1 MQTSRCST
9 RNLGV
14 CLTGWFVF
22 SERSSELRELQN
34 SARPVT
40 GTDARDNISTFLTRA
55 TNPDADVSQQQRTS
69 LPDDVQNLIQRSIVT
84 TALRRHGFRAALEQS
99 LSSRLTPAAALRSN
113 IISRNSSARLVTTE
127 LHLFYY
133 KIF

>member
-14 CLTGWFVF
+14 CLTWWFVF

-133 KIF
+133 NIF